1 MAKEKTKIVF
11 MGTPDFAVGIL
22 KALFANKFNIVGVV
36 TVPDKKSGRGL
47 KVNTSAVKKYLLEK
61 EKYQDGK
68 IKLMQPILL
77 KDPEFLEELES
88 LQADLFIVVAF
99 RMLPKI
105 VWSMPR
111 LGTFNLHGSLLPKYR
126 GAAPINWAIING
138 ETETGVTTFMLD
150 EKIDT
155 GAILFYEKCPIGEK
169 DNMEIIHDRLMEIG
183 ADLVVKTA
191 NKIISGEIT
200 PLAQKDTPEMLI
212 PAPKLTRETG
222 AIDWENNAI
231 QIDRL
236 IRGLSPYPG
245 AHSII
250 DRKSVV

>member
-77 KDPEFLEELES
+77 KDPEFLEEL
-88 LQADLFIVVAF
+88 
-99 RMLPKI
+99 
-105 VWSMPR
+105 
-111 LGTFNLHGSLLPKYR
+111 
-126 GAAPINWAIING
+126 
-138 ETETGVTTFMLD
+138 
-150 EKIDT
+150 
-155 GAILFYEKCPIGEK
+155 
-169 DNMEIIHDRLMEIG
+169 
-183 ADLVVKTA
+183 
-191 NKIISGEIT
+191 
-200 PLAQKDTPEMLI
+200 
-212 PAPKLTRETG
+212 
-222 AIDWENNAI
+222 
-231 QIDRL
+231 
-236 IRGLSPYPG
+236 
-245 AHSII
+245 